1 VPVSIATMTR
11 QYWSLSVQ
19 SAVRRLD
26 RLPNLDFVV
35 ADEGHHRVSPSW
47 AQVLAGWPEA
57 KILGATAR
65 PERLDGKGL
74 GVTSGGIFDSL
85 VMGAT
90 VAELQGLGFLDF
102 LEGRWLWALARY
114 LDQVEPDADFL
125 PAASRA
131 LYTLPRPI
139 FSAVAMSVT
148 ERPALKSFTASSA
161 LSRADGLRPM

>member
-1 VPVSIATMTR
+1 MVAARTFGISVTEADAIAELTN
-11 QYWSLSVQ
+11 
-19 SAVRRLD
+19 RRLQ
-26 RLPNLDFVV
+26 PTF
-35 ADEGHHRVSPSW
+35 VSPRTPMCP
-47 AQVLAGWPEA
+47 AAWPRQKSRIA
-57 KILGATAR
+57 FSRTAAFSNFNVPCR
-65 PERLDGKGL
+65 DPECPLHVD
-74 GVTSGGIFDSL
+74 TSHIGRRDFFDP
-85 VMGAT
+85 
-90 VAELQGLGFLDF
+90 FDF
-102 LEGRWLWALARY
+102 LEGRWLWAPARY